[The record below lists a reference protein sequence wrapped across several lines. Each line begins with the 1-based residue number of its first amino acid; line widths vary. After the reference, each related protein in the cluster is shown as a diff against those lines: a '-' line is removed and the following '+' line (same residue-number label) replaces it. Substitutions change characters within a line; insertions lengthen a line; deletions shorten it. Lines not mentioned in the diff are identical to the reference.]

1 MEEQIVRTTSI
12 PSFLIYLSTMLLL
25 VAMLLFGCA
34 SPPSATQSS
43 PGTANVRQPRGNPEA
58 FWNKFSW
65 SDLTTAEQDLWGKL
79 GWEKDSWVGKTPA
92 PLTEDT
98 EWGELTSEERTAAE
112 QLGYSRFYWDSN

>member
-1 MEEQIVRTTSI
+1 MEEQIMRTTSN
-12 PSFLIYLSTMLLL
+12 PSFLVYLSTMLLL

-43 PGTANVRQPRGNPEA
+43 PATANVRQPEGNPEA

-65 SDLTTAEQDLWGKL
+65 SDLTPAEQELWGKL
-79 GWEKDSWVGKTPA
+79 GWGKDSWAGTAPP

-98 EWGELTSEERTAAE
+98 EWSELSSEERKSAT
-112 QLGYSRFYWDSN
+112 QLGYDRFYWDSN